1 MRNLKLISGALGAAA
16 AVAFALALVFGLFF
30 YTFYLKW
37 AALFENHRY
46 FDPQSG
52 IVYHDSSSLYGIL
65 AALFL
70 FISISC
76 LLVRWKLTKG
86 KIT

>member
-1 MRNLKLISGALGAAA
+1 MRNLKLISGALGVA
-16 AVAFALALVFGLFF
+16 AVGAFGLAFVFGLFF

-37 AALFENHRY
+37 VTLFENHMY

-52 IVYHDSSSLYGIL
+52 IVYHDSSSVHGIL

-70 FISISC
+70 LVSISC
-76 LLVRWKLTKG
+76 LLLRWKITKG
-86 KIT
+86 KIR

>member
-1 MRNLKLISGALGAAA
+1 MKNVKLISGALGAAA
-16 AVAFALALVFGLFF
+16 AGAFGLALMFGLFF

-37 AALFENHRY
+37 VTLFENHRY

-52 IVYHDSSSLYGIL
+52 IVYHDSSSVHGTL

-76 LLVRWKLTKG
+76 LLIRWKLTKG
-86 KIT
+86 KIR